1 MGNCYNEEL
10 RETIRQQAVQS
21 QVLETILKR
30 PQNDEELAILREKV
44 AVAQQIEE
52 IKELMTLRNELDMVK
67 NTL

>member
-52 IKELMTLRNELDMVK
+52 IKELMTL
-67 NTL
+67 

>member
-10 RETIRQQAVQS
+10 RETIRQQAVQL

-52 IKELMTLRNELDMVK
+52 IKELMTL
-67 NTL
+67 